1 MEDFE
6 QENEELREEINT
18 LKGTVERLNGMIE
31 ALVVAQNRPT
41 PEEPQR
47 TVVSEIVSTPILSM
61 PCRLIDLGACRIT
74 LFQKGT
80 YLQLLKLQR
89 SPWICVH
96 RRVTNLWKLKFQ
108 EQRRWVS
115 HNRMLRYQDLLSWLL
130 HDRLCILF
138 PRREGKYIITLQVR
152 MLACLKDWTSS
163 RNNFCECR
171 RNSRLSEDKIY
182 LERMLQTSVWF
193 QMLRFLINSKYQS
206 SRSTKGIHAH
216 KVIL

>member
-41 PEEPQR
+41 PEETQR
-47 TVVSEIVSTPILSM
+47 TVFPRLFLLLFLSI

-108 EQRRWVS
+108 KQRQWVS
-115 HNRMLRYQDLLSWLL
+115 HNRTLRYQDLLSWLL

-138 PRREGKYIITLQVR
+138 PRRVGKYIITLQVR
-152 MLACLKDWTSS
+152 MLACMKDWTSS
-163 RNNFCECR
+163 KNSFCKCR

-182 LERMLQTSVWF
+182 LGRMLQTSVWF
-193 QMLRFLINSKYQS
+193 QMLRFLTNSKYQS

>member
-18 LKGTVERLNGMIE
+18 LKGTVERLNSMVE

-47 TVVSEIVSTPILSM
+47 TVVPRLFLLPFLSI

-96 RRVTNLWKLKFQ
+96 QRVTNLWKLKFQ
-108 EQRRWVS
+108 EQRQWVS

-138 PRREGKYIITLQVR
+138 PRRVDKHIITLQVR
-152 MLACLKDWTSS
+152 MLACMKDWTSS
-163 RNNFCECR
+163 KNSFCKCR

-193 QMLRFLINSKYQS
+193 QMLKFLTNSKYQN